1 MPKFCPTCG
10 KQLAFEEAEVCPG
23 CGVRIRELPVAKPSA
38 GSGDKV
44 LLIISVI
51 GVVFVIILIGAA
63 VAAAFVFGMAGN
75 IQKTKVVAAT
85 AYSQGD
91 NIIITYQGGQD
102 SALVSYLKYGIG
114 SSDHVWSSPRIG
126 DTRILSGSSSAKDHV
141 IVSAG
146 FSDGSEQVILD
157 TYV

>member
-1 MPKFCPTCG
+1 MPKFCPMCG

-23 CGVRIRELPVAKPSA
+23 CGVRIKAPPIKKPSA

-44 LLIISVI
+44 LLIIAII
-51 GVVFVIILIGAA
+51 GVVFVVILIGAA
-63 VAAAFVFGMAGN
+63 VTAAFVFGMAGN

-91 NIIITYQGGQD
+91 TIIITYQGGLD
-102 SALVSYLKYGIG
+102 STLVSELTYGIG
-114 SSDHVWSSPRIG
+114 SSDHIWSSPQIG
-126 DTRILSGSSSAKDHV
+126 DTRILSGSPSAKDHV
-141 IVSAG
+141 IVSAH